1 MPLDSVQV
9 ALRLKAARWLAG
21 ALDQSGKPA
30 ALPVSDL
37 AQRPPLPENR
47 ITRNRIEEIE
57 QLKAAP
63 RPMEVEKLAE
73 ALGPTAGALL
83 VEGGDV
89 RDEQLVERL
98 PALLAAAQALRR
110 ERERTPQDVGVRDRR
125 DPALTLVQLSSSVI
139 LPRRLGCL
147 RCRWLPFWD

>member
-1 MPLDSVQV
+1 MPIDDVEV

-21 ALDQSGKPA
+21 ALDESGKPA
-30 ALPVSDL
+30 ALSVGDL
-37 AQRPPLPENR
+37 ALRPPLPENR
-47 ITRNRIEEIE
+47 ITKNRIEEIE

-83 VEGGDV
+83 VRGGDV
-89 RDEQLVERL
+89 RDEQLVDRL

-110 ERERTPQDVGVRDRR
+110 ERERTRQDANARDRR
-125 DPALTLVQLSSSVI
+125 EGSS
-139 LPRRLGCL
+139 GAGGE
-147 RCRWLPFWD
+147 